1 MAIENQDYSTILAYR
16 KQQFQSEILS
26 TEKLN
31 ILHDEIIR
39 KTTTLA
45 FNKTVQIS
53 GPPPSPFCFF
63 VMGSAGRKEQGIWSD
78 QDHGMIYSQD
88 HPDARHYF
96 LRLGKEIS
104 EGLRETGY
112 KLCEGKVMA
121 SNPFWCRS
129 YKQWQLQLKDWL
141 EDASWESIRHLLTFI
156 DSRSFL
162 GEEQFINQ
170 LKQEAYQ
177 FINQKNMLS
186 RILDNTKHR
195 KKAIGVLGQLL
206 VESHGPF
213 SGCLNIKES
222 ALYPYV
228 NAGRLLAIYEK
239 LDKTSTI
246 ERLKKLPNSAM
257 PLQDREKYI
266 DQFTKLQ
273 NYRLA
278 YGLHTDYESGH
289 YLAVNKLSSVEKKNL
304 KEIIKDGIQ
313 LTEYVRKLV
322 TKDDDDGNE

>member
-1 MAIENQDYSTILAYR
+1 MAIENQDYSNILAYR
-16 KQQFQSEILS
+16 KLQFQSEILS
-26 TEKLN
+26 TDKLN

-39 KTTTLA
+39 NTTTLA
-45 FNKTVQIS
+45 FNKTAQKY

-78 QDHGMIYSQD
+78 QDHGIIYGPD

-96 LRLGKEIS
+96 LSLGKEIS

-112 KLCEGKVMA
+112 QLCEGKVMA

-129 YKQWQLQLKDWL
+129 YKQWQLQLTDWL

-156 DSRSFL
+156 DSRAFL
-162 GEEQFINQ
+162 GEKPFINQ

-177 FINQKNMLS
+177 FIDQKNMLS

-195 KKAIGVLGQLL
+195 KKAVGVLGQLL

-228 NAGRLLAIYEK
+228 NAGRLLAIFEK

-246 ERLKKLPNSAM
+246 ERLENLPNSVM
-257 PLQDREKYI
+257 PLQVRKKYI

-278 YGLHTDYESGH
+278 YALHTDYESGH
-289 YLAVNKLSSVEKKNL
+289 YLAVNKLSNVEKKNL
-304 KEIIKDGIQ
+304 KEIIKDGVQ
-313 LTEYVRKLV
+313 LTEYVRKIV